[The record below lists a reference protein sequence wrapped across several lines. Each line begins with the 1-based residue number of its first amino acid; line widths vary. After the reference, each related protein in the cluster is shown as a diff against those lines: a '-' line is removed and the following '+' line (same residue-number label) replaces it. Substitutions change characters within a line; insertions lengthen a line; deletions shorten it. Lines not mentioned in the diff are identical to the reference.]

1 MKKKECESCKF
12 WRYKSDDG
20 EGKNFGI
27 CDNPAWK
34 VSMLSEGLLRR
45 FMPEA
50 EDWAIIETLKSIR
63 TEGTFLC
70 NQYEKR

>member
-20 EGKNFGI
+20 KDKTYGI
-27 CDNPAWK
+27 CDHPAWK

-45 FMPEA
+45 FMPDA